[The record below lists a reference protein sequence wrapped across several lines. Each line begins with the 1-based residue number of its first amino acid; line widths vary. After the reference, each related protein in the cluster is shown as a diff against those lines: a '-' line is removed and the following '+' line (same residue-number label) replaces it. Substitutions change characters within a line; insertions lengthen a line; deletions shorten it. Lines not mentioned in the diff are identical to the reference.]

1 MNSPPAPAATGTG
14 TPSLADYVGRRRI
27 HPRAHATT
35 RDDLLA
41 SLALGLHAAGAVSDA
56 RAFASAVRRRMSRG
70 ATGFHGIAL
79 LAARSRAVSAP
90 AAAFARVPAR
100 LGWRGT
106 DGRPVS
112 DVFVL
117 AVPKK
122 LQDPRAAQVFSLLA
136 RHSAHPGFH
145 RLLRAAHTTDDLY
158 ELFRLVR

>member
-1 MNSPPAPAATGTG
+1 MWRRCAPPESSA
-14 TPSLADYVGRRRI
+14 RR
-27 HPRAHATT
+27 
-35 RDDLLA
+35 
-41 SLALGLHAAGAVSDA
+41 AAGPPRPNPRRPTRELPA
-56 RAFASAVRRRMSRG
+56 RAFASAVRRRMSGG

-79 LAARSRAVSAP
+79 LTARSRSVSAP

-100 LGWRGT
+100 LGRRGA

-117 AVPKK
+117 AVPKR
-122 LQDPRAAQVFSLLA
+122 LRDPRPAQVFSLLA
-136 RHSAHPGFH
+136 RHSAHPGFR